1 MLHLTISTPV
11 FLQSSIFASGG
22 YFIYFLLQGLCKT
35 TYVQYVFVEKDGQMV
50 RKHTSDKKKKDEK
63 APNKIR
69 MSINLLLNYL

>member
-50 RKHTSDKKKKDEK
+50 RKHTSDKKKKMKRLQTRSECQL
-63 APNKIR
+63 I
-69 MSINLLLNYL
+69 YY